1 MRIISGTHR
10 GRTITP
16 PRNLRARPTTD
27 FAKENLFNVLGN
39 LVDFDRLD
47 VLDLFAGT
55 GSISYE
61 FASRGAASVI
71 PVELNAVHHNFI
83 RKTASEL
90 GFTNIYPVKANALL
104 YLKNAGRR
112 FDVIFSDAPYD
123 MPGGERVVELVF
135 ANGLLNEG
143 GLLVFEHSGDADF
156 TGHPAHLQSRSYGSV
171 HFDIFRFSDPAA
183 EVVDDSTV
191 NEKTQ

>member
-39 LVDFDRLD
+39 LIDFDGLD

-90 GFTNIYPVKANALL
+90 GFENIYPVKANALL

-135 ANGLLNEG
+135 ANGLLNDG
-143 GLLVFEHSGDADF
+143 GMLVFEHSGNIDF
-156 TGHPAHLQSRSYGSV
+156 SGHPAHLQSRSYGSV
-171 HFDIFRFSDPAA
+171 HFDIFRASGASEDTDG
-183 EVVDDSTV
+183 EDTGE
-191 NEKTQ
+191 EKTR